1 MKILIADDHWM
12 VRESLKQVMKRVRQA
27 FEAFEAA
34 TFEEA
39 LDLLRAHPDIDL
51 MLIDL
56 IMPGFEE
63 FEGLKRLR
71 TEFPEIPVVVIS
83 VHEDIEYVVR
93 SIGHGVIGY
102 IPKSAG
108 GHDIER
114 ALELVLSGEVSFPR
128 RILEQSTA
136 PAYRQAPESGAV
148 KPGIAAIPDKDIG
161 LLTNRERDVLDLLG
175 RGFSVQRIATGL
187 NLSSHTVRVHIGN
200 LMKKLGLKDRSAAI
214 HYAVS
219 LANETKSGQHR

>member
-39 LDLLRAHPDIDL
+39 LNLLRAHPDIDL

-71 TEFPEIPVVVIS
+71 TEFPETPVVVIS

-108 GHDIER
+108 GQEIER
-114 ALELVLSGEVSFPR
+114 ALELVLAGDVSFPR

-136 PAYRQAPESGAV
+136 QFYRQTSETAPA
-148 KPGIAAIPDKDIG
+148 KPSAAIPDKDIRV
-161 LLTNRERDVLDLLG
+161 LTNRERDVLDLLG

-219 LANETKSGQHR
+219 IANEAKSGQHR